1 MSYENDNDII
11 AIAIVSLCWH
21 RRICLAIVSL
31 NAELYSDCIADL
43 IATLSMARRSD
54 KIAFRDMRNSFSPA
68 RLNLRSSIWCSCT
81 PEKSQKKIKNHKQFQ
96 QPT

>member
-31 NAELYSDCIADL
+31 NYIAIVSL
-43 IATLSMARRSD
+43 I
-54 KIAFRDMRNSFSPA
+54 
-68 RLNLRSSIWCSCT
+68 
-81 PEKSQKKIKNHKQFQ
+81 
-96 QPT
+96 